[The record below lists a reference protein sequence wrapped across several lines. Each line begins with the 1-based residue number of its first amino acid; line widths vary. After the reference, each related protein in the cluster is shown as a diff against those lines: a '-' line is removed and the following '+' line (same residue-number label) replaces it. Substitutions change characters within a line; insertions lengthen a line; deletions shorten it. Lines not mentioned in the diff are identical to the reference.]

1 MSNEANKIPVV
12 ILCGGAG
19 TRLKEETEFKPK
31 PIIKIGNRPILW
43 HIMKIYSHYGFNDFI
58 LCLGYKGEIIKEYFI
73 EHKWLSQDFSLDL
86 DSQRITYLND
96 NFKENW
102 RIILADTG
110 LETLTAGRLY
120 GVKKYLEGVDRFML
134 TYGDGLANLN
144 IPKLIEFH
152 QNSGKIATIT
162 GAHPSSKYGL
172 VEANADKLIT
182 SFRQK
187 PSLEDYVNI
196 GFMVFEK
203 KIFDYLGQDG
213 MIEDVFIDLARDKQL
228 VMYQHDGFFHAM
240 DTYRDYEDLNKMW
253 QEGKHPWEIWST

>member
-1 MSNEANKIPVV
+1 MPNETNKIPVV
-12 ILCGGAG
+12 ILCGGTG

-31 PIIKIGNRPILW
+31 PLVKIGDRPILW

-58 LCLGYKGEIIKEYFI
+58 LCLGYKGEMIKEYFF

-86 DSQRITYLND
+86 ESQRITYLND
-96 NFKENW
+96 NSRENW
-102 RIILADTG
+102 KIILADTD

-120 GVKKYLEGVDRFML
+120 KVKKYLEGVDRFML

-144 IPKLIEFH
+144 ILKLIDFH
-152 QNSGKIATIT
+152 QKTGKIATIT

-172 VEANADKLIT
+172 VEANADKLVT

-187 PSLEDYVNI
+187 PNLKDYANI

-203 KIFDYLGQDG
+203 KIFDYLGEDR
-213 MIEDVFIDLARDKQL
+213 MMEDVFVDLARDKQIA
-228 VMYQHDGFFHAM
+228 MYQHDGFFSC
-240 DTYRDYEDLNKMW
+240 DGYLPRLRRFK
-253 QEGKHPWEIWST
+253 